1 MKKLLPLLLKK
12 MKNLIYLTLIS
23 FVLVSCDSNERNIKK
38 TFIRLNAGETS
49 SASKYI
55 WPEDHKN
62 LYTFDLR
69 FLSKNELLSF
79 DIETIEKLNE
89 ESYKVTLN
97 CSNCNDELLD
107 YFKSKQ
113 NLLSGTKIVDT
124 FFVKKA
130 NGKEYITFD
139 WDLNDKSISN
149 NIKLSSILVEKIN
162 LRSGPG
168 KKYNVISQIEK
179 GDELLVDDNYE
190 NSNWRKGIY
199 FEENS
204 SIKKVYFSSKLS
216 DRKEISF
223 FTLDWADSM
232 GIIVISILGI
242 IVLFVIYPLLFGAL
256 FRMGGEG
263 AGVFALILFVILLVA
278 VYFTYQIIETA
289 FFELFIINLPF

>member
-1 MKKLLPLLLKK
+1 
-12 MKNLIYLTLIS
+12 MKNLIYL
-23 FVLVSCDSNERNIKK
+23 VLVSLLFISCDSNERNIKK
-38 TFIRLNAGETS
+38 TFNRLNTGETA

-62 LYTFDLR
+62 LYTFDKR
-69 FLSKNELLSF
+69 FLRNNKLLSF
-79 DIETIEKLNE
+79 DIESIEKLND

-97 CSNCNDELLD
+97 CSNSNQEILA
-107 YFKSKQ
+107 YFTNKV
-113 NLLSGTKIVDT
+113 NLLSETKIIDT

-130 NGKEYITFD
+130 NGKEYLTFD
-139 WDLNDKSISN
+139 WNLNEKSISD
-149 NIKLSSILVEKIN
+149 NIKLSSILVKKIN

-168 KKYNVISQIEK
+168 KNYNVISQLQK
-179 GDELLVDDNYE
+179 GDEILMDDNYD
-190 NSNWRKGIY
+190 NPYWRKGIY

-204 SIKKVYFSSKLS
+204 SIKKVFFSSKLS

-263 AGVFALILFVILLVA
+263 AGVVALILFVILLVV

-289 FFELFIINLPF
+289 FFELFIVNLPF

>member
-1 MKKLLPLLLKK
+1 
-12 MKNLIYLTLIS
+12 MKNLIYL
-23 FVLVSCDSNERNIKK
+23 VLVSLLFISCDSNERNIKK
-38 TFIRLNAGETS
+38 TFNRLNTGETA

-62 LYTFDLR
+62 LYTFDKR
-69 FLSKNELLSF
+69 FLRNNKLLSF
-79 DIETIEKLNE
+79 DIESIEKLND

-97 CSNCNDELLD
+97 CSNSNQEILA
-107 YFKSKQ
+107 YFTNKV
-113 NLLSGTKIVDT
+113 NLLSETKIIDT

-130 NGKEYITFD
+130 NGKEYLTFD
-139 WDLNDKSISN
+139 WNLNEKSISD
-149 NIKLSSILVEKIN
+149 NIKLSSILVKKIN

-168 KKYNVISQIEK
+168 KNYNVISQLQK
-179 GDELLVDDNYE
+179 GDEILMDDNYD
-190 NSNWRKGIY
+190 NPYWRKGIY

-204 SIKKVYFSSKLS
+204 SIKKVFFSSKLS

-263 AGVFALILFVILLVA
+263 AGVFALILFVILLVV

-289 FFELFIINLPF
+289 FFELFIVNLPF

>member
-1 MKKLLPLLLKK
+1 
-12 MKNLIYLTLIS
+12 MKNLIYLSVLSI
-23 FVLVSCDSNERNIKK
+23 VLVSCDSNERNIKK
-38 TFIRLNAGETS
+38 TFNRLNAGETS

-62 LYTFDLR
+62 LYTFEER

-79 DIETIEKLNE
+79 DIETIEKINE

-97 CSNCNDELLD
+97 CSNGNEELLS
-107 YFKSKQ
+107 YFKSKR
-113 NLLSGTKIVDT
+113 NLLSDIKIVDT

-130 NGKEYITFD
+130 NGKEYLTFD

-149 NIKLSSILVEKIN
+149 NIKLSSILVKKLN

-168 KKYNVISQIEK
+168 KNFNVISQLEN
-179 GDELLVDDNYE
+179 GDELLIDDNYE
-190 NSNWRKGIY
+190 NSNWRKGFY

-204 SIKKVYFSSKLS
+204 SIKKVYFSSKLT

-223 FTLDWADSM
+223 FTLKWAESL
-232 GIIVISILGI
+232 GVIVISILGL
-242 IVLFVIYPLLFGAL
+242 IVLFVVYPLLFSAL
-256 FRMGGEG
+256 FRAGGEG

-278 VYFTYQIIETA
+278 VYFTYQIIEIA

>member
-1 MKKLLPLLLKK
+1 MKSILQIMLLSILF
-12 MKNLIYLTLIS
+12 I
-23 FVLVSCDSNERNIKK
+23 SCDSNERNIKK
-38 TFIRLNAGETS
+38 TFNRLNAGETS
-49 SASKYI
+49 AASKYI

-62 LYTFDLR
+62 LYTFEQR

-79 DIETIEKLNE
+79 DIETIEKLND

-97 CSNCNDELLD
+97 STNSNEESLA
-107 YFKSKQ
+107 YFKSKG
-113 NLLSGTKIVDT
+113 NLVTGTKIVDT

-139 WDLNDKSISN
+139 WGLNQKSISD
-149 NIKLSSILVEKIN
+149 NIKLSSVLVEKIN

-168 KKYNVISQIEK
+168 IKYNVISQLEK
-179 GDELLVDDNYE
+179 GDELLMDDNYD
-190 NSNWRKGIY
+190 NSKWRKGFY

-204 SIKKVYFSSKLS
+204 SIKEVYFSSKIT

-223 FTLDWADSM
+223 FTLNWSDSM
-232 GIIVISILGI
+232 GIIVISILGL
-242 IVLFVIYPLLFGAL
+242 IVLLVVYPLLFSAL
-256 FRMGGEG
+256 FRAGGEG
-263 AGVFALILFVILLVA
+263 AGVFALILFVVLLVA

>member
-1 MKKLLPLLLKK
+1 
-12 MKNLIYLTLIS
+12 MKNLIYLSLLSIVLI
-23 FVLVSCDSNERNIKK
+23 SCDSNERNIKK
-38 TFIRLNAGETS
+38 TFNRLNAGETS
-49 SASKYI
+49 AASKYI

-62 LYTFDLR
+62 LYTFEQR
-69 FLSKNELLSF
+69 FLSKNGLLSC
-79 DIETIEKLNE
+79 DIETIEKINE
-89 ESYKVTLN
+89 HSYKVTLN
-97 CSNCNDELLD
+97 CSNSNEELLT
-107 YFKSKQ
+107 YFKNKG
-113 NLLSGTKIVDT
+113 NLISGTKIVDT
-124 FFVKKA
+124 IFVKNA
-130 NGKEYITFD
+130 NGKEYVTFD
-139 WDLNDKSISN
+139 WDLSEKTISN

-168 KKYNVISQIEK
+168 QKYIVISQLKK
-179 GDELLVDDNYE
+179 GDELLVDDDYE

-204 SIKKVYFSSKLS
+204 SIKKVFFSSKLS

-232 GIIVISILGI
+232 GIIVISILGL

-263 AGVFALILFVILLVA
+263 AGTFAIILFIVLLIV

-289 FFELFIINLPF
+289 VFELFIYNLPF

>member
-1 MKKLLPLLLKK
+1 

-23 FVLVSCDSNERNIKK
+23 LVLVSCDSNERNIKK
-38 TFIRLNAGETS
+38 TFNRLNAGETS

-62 LYTFDLR
+62 LYTFDQR

-79 DIETIEKLNE
+79 DIETIEKLND

-97 CSNCNDELLD
+97 CSNGNEELLT
-107 YFKSKQ
+107 YFRNKR
-113 NLLSGTKIVDT
+113 NLLSENKIVDT
-124 FFVKKA
+124 IFVKKA
-130 NGKEYITFD
+130 NGKDFIKFD
-139 WDLNDKSISN
+139 WDLSEKSISN
-149 NIKLSSILVEKIN
+149 NIKLSSILVKKIN

-168 KKYNVISQIEK
+168 QKYNVISQLER

-190 NSNWRKGIY
+190 NLNWRKGIY

-204 SIKKVYFSSKLS
+204 RIKKVYFSSKLS

-263 AGVFALILFVILLVA
+263 AGVFALILFVILLIA